1 MKKESLFDIRNLT
14 IMAMMGALA
23 AVLMIFEFPLPFI
36 APPFYKLD
44 VSEIPVLIGAFM
56 MGPVAG
62 VIIEMV
68 KILLNL
74 IMDGTTTAFVGEFA
88 NFTIGC
94 ALVVPASIIYRR
106 HKCKKTAIIGM
117 ITGSI
122 FMAIAG
128 IFINAYVMLPFF
140 STAYGMP
147 MEQIIGMGAA
157 INPAVSNV
165 LTFCL
170 LTVAPFNVLKG
181 VIVSVVTIV
190 IYKKISILLKGSH

>member
-1 MKKESLFDIRNLT
+1 MKQEKLFTIRNIA
-14 IMAMMGALA
+14 IMGMMSALA

-36 APPFYKLD
+36 APSFYKLD
-44 VSEIPVLIGAFM
+44 RSEIPVLIGAFM

-62 VIIEMV
+62 IIIEMI

-106 HKCKKTAIIGM
+106 HKSRKTAIIGM
-117 ITGSI
+117 IVGSI

-140 STAYGMP
+140 SQTVLP
-147 MEQIIGMGAA
+147 MENIIAMGAA
-157 INPAVSNV
+157 IHPAIDNV

-181 VIVSVVTIV
+181 VLVSIVTIL
-190 IYKKISILLKGSH
+190 IYKKISILLKGNH

>member
-1 MKKESLFDIRNLT
+1 MKQNLFTVRNIA
-14 IMAMMGALA
+14 IMGMMGALA

-36 APPFYKLD
+36 APSFYKLD
-44 VSEIPVLIGAFM
+44 LSEIPVLIGAFM

-62 VIIEMV
+62 VIIEMI

-94 ALVVPASIIYRR
+94 ALVVPASIIYRH
-106 HKCKKTAIIGM
+106 HKTRKNAIIGM
-117 ITGSI
+117 IVGSV

-140 STAYGMP
+140 SQTVIP
-147 MEQIIGMGAA
+147 MENIIAMGAA
-157 INPAVSNV
+157 IHPAIDNV

-170 LTVAPFNVLKG
+170 LTVAPFNALKG
-181 VIVSVVTIV
+181 VLVSIVTIV
-190 IYKKISILLKGSH
+190 IYKKISLLLKGNH

>member
-1 MKKESLFDIRNLT
+1 MKQEKLFTIRNIA
-14 IMAMMGALA
+14 IMAMMSALA

-44 VSEIPVLIGAFM
+44 LSEVPILIGAFM

-62 VIIEMV
+62 VIIEMI

-74 IMDGTTTAFVGEFA
+74 LMDGTTTAFVGEFA
-88 NFTIGC
+88 NFSIGC
-94 ALVVPASIIYRR
+94 ALIVPASIIYRR
-106 HKCKKTAIIGM
+106 HKTRKTAIIGM
-117 ITGSI
+117 IVGSI
-122 FMAIAG
+122 FMAIIG

-140 STAYGMP
+140 SQTVMP
-147 MEQIIGMGAA
+147 MENIIAMGTA
-157 INPAVSNV
+157 IHPSIDNV

-181 VIVSVVTIV
+181 VLVSIITIV
-190 IYKKISILLKGSH
+190 IYKKISILLKGNH

>member
-1 MKKESLFDIRNLT
+1 MKQDNLLN
-14 IMAMMGALA
+14 IKNIAIIGMMSALA

-44 VSEIPVLIGAFM
+44 LSEIPVLIGAFM
-56 MGPVAG
+56 LGPVAG
-62 VIIEMV
+62 VIIEMI

-74 IMDGTTTAFVGEFA
+74 LMDSTTTAFVGEFA

-94 ALVVPASIIYRR
+94 ALVIPASIIYRR
-106 HKCKKTAIIGM
+106 HKSKKTAVIGM
-117 ITGSI
+117 VVGSI

-140 STAYGMP
+140 SQTVMP
-147 MEQIIGMGAA
+147 MENIIAMGTA
-157 INPAVSNV
+157 IHPAIDNV

-170 LTVAPFNVLKG
+170 LTVAPFNALKG
-181 VIVSVVTIV
+181 VLVSIVTIL

>member
-1 MKKESLFDIRNLT
+1 MKQDNLLN
-14 IMAMMGALA
+14 IKNIAIIGMMSALA

-36 APPFYKLD
+36 APPFDKLD
-44 VSEIPVLIGAFM
+44 LSEIPVLIGAFM
-56 MGPVAG
+56 LGPVAG
-62 VIIEMV
+62 VIIEMI

-74 IMDGTTTAFVGEFA
+74 LMDSTTTAFVGEFA

-94 ALVVPASIIYRR
+94 ALVIPASIIYRR
-106 HKCKKTAIIGM
+106 HKSKKTAVIGM
-117 ITGSI
+117 VVGSI

-140 STAYGMP
+140 SQTVMP
-147 MEQIIGMGAA
+147 MENIIAMGTA
-157 INPAVSNV
+157 IHPAIDNV

-170 LTVAPFNVLKG
+170 LTVAPFNALKG
-181 VIVSVVTIV
+181 VLVSIVTIM

>member
-1 MKKESLFDIRNLT
+1 MKQEKLFTIRNVA
-14 IMAMMGALA
+14 IMGMMSALA

-36 APPFYKLD
+36 APSFYKLD
-44 VSEIPVLIGAFM
+44 LSEIPVLIGAFM

-62 VIIEMV
+62 VIIEMI

-74 IMDGTTTAFVGEFA
+74 IIDGTTTAFVGEFA

-106 HKCKKTAIIGM
+106 HKTKKTAIIGM
-117 ITGSI
+117 IVGSV

-128 IFINAYVMLPFF
+128 VFINAYVMLPFF
-140 STAYGMP
+140 SKTVLP
-147 MEQIIGMGAA
+147 MENIIAMGAA
-157 INPAVSNV
+157 IHPAIDNV

-170 LTVAPFNVLKG
+170 LTVAPFNALKG
-181 VIVSVVTIV
+181 VLVSLITIL
-190 IYKKISILLKGSH
+190 IYKKISILLKGNH

>member
-1 MKKESLFDIRNLT
+1 MKQEKLFTIRNIA
-14 IMAMMGALA
+14 IMAMMSALA

-44 VSEIPVLIGAFM
+44 LSEVPILIGAFM

-62 VIIEMV
+62 VIIEMI

-74 IMDGTTTAFVGEFA
+74 LMDGTTTAFVGEFA
-88 NFTIGC
+88 NFSIGC
-94 ALVVPASIIYRR
+94 ALIVPASIIYRR
-106 HKCKKTAIIGM
+106 HKTRKTAIIGM
-117 ITGSI
+117 IVGSI
-122 FMAIAG
+122 FMAIIG

-140 STAYGMP
+140 SQTVMP
-147 MEQIIGMGAA
+147 MENIIAMGTA
-157 INPAVSNV
+157 IHPAIDNV

-181 VIVSVVTIV
+181 VLVSIITIV
-190 IYKKISILLKGSH
+190 IYKKISLLLKGNH

>member
-1 MKKESLFDIRNLT
+1 MKQEKLFTIRNIA
-14 IMAMMGALA
+14 IMAMMSALA

-44 VSEIPVLIGAFM
+44 LSEIPVLIGAFM

-62 VIIEMV
+62 VIIEMI

-74 IMDGTTTAFVGEFA
+74 LMDGTTTAFVGEFA
-88 NFTIGC
+88 NFSIGC
-94 ALVVPASIIYRR
+94 ALIVPASIIYRR
-106 HKCKKTAIIGM
+106 HKTRKTAIIGM
-117 ITGSI
+117 IVGSI
-122 FMAIAG
+122 FMAIIG

-140 STAYGMP
+140 SQTVMP
-147 MEQIIGMGAA
+147 MENIIAMGTA
-157 INPAVSNV
+157 IHPAIDNV

-181 VIVSVVTIV
+181 VLVSIITIL
-190 IYKKISILLKGSH
+190 IYKKISILLKGNH

>member
-1 MKKESLFDIRNLT
+1 MKQEKLFTIRNIA
-14 IMAMMGALA
+14 IMAMMSALA

-44 VSEIPVLIGAFM
+44 LSEVPILIGAFM

-62 VIIEMV
+62 VIIEMI

-74 IMDGTTTAFVGEFA
+74 LMDGTTTAFVGEFA
-88 NFTIGC
+88 NFSIGC
-94 ALVVPASIIYRR
+94 ALIVPASIIYRR
-106 HKCKKTAIIGM
+106 HKTRKTAIIGM
-117 ITGSI
+117 IVGSI
-122 FMAIAG
+122 FMAIIG

-140 STAYGMP
+140 SQTVMP
-147 MEQIIGMGAA
+147 MENIIAMGTA
-157 INPAVSNV
+157 IHPAIDNV

-181 VIVSVVTIV
+181 VLVSIITIV
-190 IYKKISILLKGSH
+190 IYKKISILLKGNH